1 LIDYNESDATQAS
14 GDAGRMC
21 LYLDRSVSWVDVQGL
36 GSEDILQRLGQV
48 FKLHLLILED
58 LVNVPNVRKWKTM
71 KTSW

>member
-1 LIDYNESDATQAS
+1 MPQAS

-21 LYLDRSVSWVDVQGL
+21 LYLDTRSVSWVDVQGL

-58 LVNVPNVRKWKTM
+58 LVNVP
-71 KTSW
+71 TSESGRL

>member
-1 LIDYNESDATQAS
+1 LIDYNESNHLQVAT
-14 GDAGRMC
+14 GRMC

-58 LVNVPNVRKWKTM
+58 LVINV
-71 KTSW
+71 